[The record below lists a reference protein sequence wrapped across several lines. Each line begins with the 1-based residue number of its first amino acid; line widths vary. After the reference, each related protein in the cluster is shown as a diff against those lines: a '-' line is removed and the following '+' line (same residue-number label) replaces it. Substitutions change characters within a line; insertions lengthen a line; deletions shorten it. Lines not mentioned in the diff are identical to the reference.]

1 MTGYQLINE
10 MSMRLVYMLRYTL
23 F

>member
-10 MSMRLVYMLRYTL
+10 MSMRLVCRLRYAV